1 MDEQSVLSIPL
12 FAGLSKKDR
21 QTIAQHAD
29 ELDFEQ
35 GRQLVREGEFPYEF
49 FILAEG
55 SAEVIQDGEHLANLG
70 AGDFFG
76 EMALVG
82 RARRNASVVATSP
95 IKVVVMTGQAFR
107 QMKRELPAVCERIT
121 HEVEERGRSI
131 APASA

>member
-12 FAGLSKKDR
+12 FTGLSKKER
-21 QTIAQHAD
+21 QTVAQHAD
-29 ELDFEQ
+29 ELDFDE

-49 FILAEG
+49 FIVEEG
-55 SAEVIQDGEHLANLG
+55 SAEVTHDGEHLADLG
-70 AGDFFG
+70 PGDFFG

-107 QMKRELPAVCERIT
+107 QMKRELPAVCERISQ
-121 HEVEERGRSI
+121 EVEDRGRSI
-131 APASA
+131 APNA